1 MYFAR
6 LFIEQE
12 HIAMESWKDDSVSK
26 YVHIEKDLSLTSFSK
41 NEHLSQQ
48 RWIRYK
54 QFALKDISFLSQ

>member
-26 YVHIEKDLSLTSFSK
+26 YVHIENDLSFTSFSI
-41 NEHLSQQ
+41 NEHMSQQ
-48 RWIRYK
+48 K
-54 QFALKDISFLSQ
+54 

>member
-26 YVHIEKDLSLTSFSK
+26 YVHIEKYLSLTSFSK

-48 RWIRYK
+48 R
-54 QFALKDISFLSQ
+54 